1 MFQFWCIGCGILY
14 IVKFLEGFFMLK
26 VVIAGYRN
34 FDNYYVLKEYVDAC
48 LTEFEQQEFTII
60 SGHCKGVDLM
70 GERYAKE
77 KGYSLEIYPA
87 DWKKYGRAAG
97 PIRNKQMAENTD
109 ILIAFTC
116 DKATGTKNMI
126 SNAKKLDKKIFIK
139 DIGELV

>member
-1 MFQFWCIGCGILY
+1 
-14 IVKFLEGFFMLK
+14 MLK

-34 FDNYYVLKEYVDAC
+34 FDNYDVLKKYVDTC
-48 LTEFEQQEFTII
+48 LAEFGAQEIRII

-77 KGYSLEIYPA
+77 KGHSLEIYPA
-87 DWKKYGRAAG
+87 EWKKYGRAAG

-116 DKATGTKNMI
+116 ANATGTKNMI
-126 SNAKKLDKKIFIK
+126 TNATKLGKRIFVM
-139 DIGELV
+139 DISKFI